1 VARFCLLIAV
11 LLLNSSVLCKMEMPF
26 CSIRFLVQPRE
37 QLIDTRSKASSP
49 LLGGGGG
56 GQKVGGGAAAAAAA
70 PGGEAPAGRF
80 LIFLFT
86 LRCSQSVVRTACYAY
101 LAKSS
106 TI

>member
-1 VARFCLLIAV
+1 LQYTLPCAAERAVDRYSIQSIIA
-11 LLLNSSVLCKMEMPF
+11 
-26 CSIRFLVQPRE
+26 
-37 QLIDTRSKASSP
+37 TTG
-49 LLGGGGG
+49 GGGGG
-56 GQKVGGGAAAAAAA
+56 GQNWGGVVVGGQSVRGGAAAAAAA